1 MPKPTDPAQHE
12 YMFSDDMK
20 FLQKVVVYHP
30 DNNGTFLVLKRA
42 MHHKYR
48 PGDWDLPGGNVIYGE
63 DALASL
69 KRETVEESGLTIHDL
84 KPISVYTN
92 PTFENSIYLLVINY
106 RGIADNSNV
115 QLSDEHTEYTWVTI
129 DEFNT
134 MTQASFLQDLVA
146 ALK

>member
-69 KRETVEESGLTIHDL
+69 KEKRLKNLVLRSMISSPSLCIQIQRLRTVYIFSSLTTEESQI
-84 KPISVYTN
+84 
-92 PTFENSIYLLVINY
+92 
-106 RGIADNSNV
+106 
-115 QLSDEHTEYTWVTI
+115 
-129 DEFNT
+129 
-134 MTQASFLQDLVA
+134 TQMCN
-146 ALK
+146 